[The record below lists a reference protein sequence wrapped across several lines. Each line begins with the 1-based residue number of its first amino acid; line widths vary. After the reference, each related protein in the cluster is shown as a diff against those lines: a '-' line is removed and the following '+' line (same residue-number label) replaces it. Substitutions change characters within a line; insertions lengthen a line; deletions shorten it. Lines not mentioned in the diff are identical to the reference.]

1 MDQGSTKV
9 TWRVFASYLDIDQP
23 QFWSMKSDTRWFPPF
38 FSGAKYCYGTI
49 KCSKIPAPWRRWRGI
64 ACLGHRHPLILP
76 SLRNASDSFK
86 QCPLWIYT
94 QVLCS
99 LFIAWHTTLLRECI
113 FECYH
118 NCCTFFSL
126 GGLMPLEISFYFP
139 DLVSLSTWKRFQF

>member
-38 FSGAKYCYGTI
+38 FSGAKDCYGTI

-99 LFIAWHTTLLRECI
+99 LFIGTLLFSENVYSNVTI
-113 FECYH
+113 IVAH
-118 NCCTFFSL
+118 FFSFW
-126 GGLMPLEISFYFP
+126 GLMPLEISFYFP
-139 DLVSLSTWKRFQF
+139 DLVSLSTQKRFQF